1 MHISIMIIAR
11 ASPRAAPLPLRLP
24 SQVGGNVCKLE
35 LVLEAGNCVNLNLLL
50 ARLMTVTVSNFYN
63 FED

>member
-11 ASPRAAPLPLRLP
+11 ASLSAAPLRLP

-35 LVLEAGNCVNLNLLL
+35 LELEGGNCVNLNLSL
-50 ARLMTVTVSNFYN
+50 ARLMTVTLSNF
-63 FED
+63 